1 MNRKGKKEEATR
13 EFITEYE
20 LLEVIDHKSILMWNF
35 NSMEVFETKNL
46 LPQMKK
52 WNREKTALM
61 LSTLSKNHLV
71 LKGFMTSEGITPTSS
86 Q

>member
-1 MNRKGKKEEATR
+1 MNRKGKNEEATR

-52 WNREKTALM
+52 WDREKTALM